1 MRLMTCSR
9 ISLLVVL
16 RMVLENRAGAGVRCG
31 GHRCGGHR
39 CGGQVFD
46 FELTGR
52 RGGQVFDFERSLKG
66 QKLTGQVF
74 AFEQDTGSGLCF

>member
-9 ISLLVVL
+9 ISLLVVS
-16 RMVLENRAGAGVRCG
+16 RMVIENRAGAGV
-31 GHRCGGHR
+31 R

-74 AFEQDTGSGLCF
+74 AFK

>member
-16 RMVLENRAGAGVRCG
+16 RMVLENRAGAGV
-31 GHRCGGHR
+31 RCGGHR